1 MPFLIP
7 NTDQIILQSLDG
19 ADAVL
24 GRDVFVVVSEEEGL
38 CCLCDDHAVFTLC
51 DGYLSAHFL
60 GALSDGR
67 FMPGT
72 HCDSWRREGFT
83 CFPRMVLSVAPMT
96 VYLTPSTWKPE
107 P

>member
-38 CCLCDDHAVFTLC
+38 CCLCDDHAVFTL
-51 DGYLSAHFL
+51 
-60 GALSDGR
+60 
-67 FMPGT
+67 
-72 HCDSWRREGFT
+72 
-83 CFPRMVLSVAPMT
+83 
-96 VYLTPSTWKPE
+96 
-107 P
+107 